1 MEQQQQ
7 QQASLEKDPT
17 LKGVVGIQNMGNTC
31 YSNSV
36 LQLLRSCPEWNMFC
50 LTETFTNDNPDD
62 MNKKR
67 MIIAYQDML
76 KSLWSAYK
84 PAYVRPLG
92 FLTEIRKAV
101 KDSPYEMFGI
111 PVPNDSHEFLVYL
124 LDQFHEAIKTET
136 PYVEQKVDFAMSSV
150 EKMRILA
157 ENGWNKFVSKNTSE
171 LVRLFFGM
179 MRKTVNC
186 TNCNNNTY
194 QWEMFNSLKIPC
206 DGTTFHEWI
215 QKEVN
220 ESSDIEGYRCDS
232 CNGRH
237 LAKKSSHLWRL
248 PQCLFITLH
257 RFHYD
262 GRKNMTPC
270 PYDGQPVSFQAFF
283 APEVI
288 AEQDMYELRGIS
300 DHHGTHMGGHYTA
313 QFKHPISNQW
323 WWFDDDRAEKIEN
336 PKFSAS
342 NYILH
347 FALFKKKCAKNME

>member
-7 QQASLEKDPT
+7 KQEQEQDPA

-50 LTETFTNDNPDD
+50 LTEIFTDD
-62 MNKKR
+62 ETNKKR

-76 KSLWSAYK
+76 KSLWSAHK

-92 FLTEIRKAV
+92 FLNEIRKAV
-101 KDSPYEMFGI
+101 HNSPYEMFGI

-124 LDQFHEAIKTET
+124 LDQFHEAIRIET
-136 PYVEQKVDFAMSSV
+136 PYVEQQIVSDSPV

-157 ENGWNKFVSKNTSE
+157 ENGWNMFVSKNTSE

-206 DGTTFHEWI
+206 EGTTFHEWI
-215 QKEVN
+215 KKEVN
-220 ESSDIEGYRCDS
+220 ESSDIEGYRCDH
-232 CNGRH
+232 CKGQH

-248 PQCLFITLH
+248 PPCLFITLH

-262 GRKNMTPC
+262 GRKIMTPC
-270 PYDGQPVSFQAFF
+270 PYDGQPVSFQEFF
-283 APEVI
+283 APEVS
-288 AEQDMYELRGIS
+288 AEQEMYELRGIS
-300 DHHGTHMGGHYTA
+300 DHHGTHIGGHYTT
-313 QFKHPISNQW
+313 QFKHPISHQW
-323 WWFDDDRAEKIEN
+323 WWFDDERAQSMEQ
-336 PKFSAS
+336 PQFSSS

-347 FALFKKKCAKNME
+347 FLKKVCN

>member
-1 MEQQQQ
+1 
-7 QQASLEKDPT
+7 
-17 LKGVVGIQNMGNTC
+17 
-31 YSNSV
+31 
-36 LQLLRSCPEWNMFC
+36 
-50 LTETFTNDNPDD
+50 
-62 MNKKR
+62 

-76 KSLWSAYK
+76 KALWSAYK

-92 FLTEIRKAV
+92 FLSEIRKAV
-101 KDSPYEMFGI
+101 QHGPYEMFGA

-124 LDQFHEAIKTET
+124 LDQFHESIKTEVPFLEKEVVGT
-136 PYVEQKVDFAMSSV
+136 DV

-157 ENGWNKFVSKNTSE
+157 ENGWNQFVSKNTSE
-171 LVRLFFGM
+171 VVKLFFGM

-206 DGTTFHEWI
+206 EGLTFHEWI

-220 ESSDIEGYRCDS
+220 ERSEIEGYRCDH
-232 CNGRH
+232 CKGQH

-248 PQCLFITLH
+248 PPCLFITLH
-257 RFHYD
+257 RFHYT
-262 GRKNMTPC
+262 GQKIMTPC

-283 APEVI
+283 AEEVPV
-288 AEQDMYELRGIS
+288 EQNSLYELRGIS
-300 DHHGTHMGGHYTA
+300 DHHGTHIGGHYTA

-323 WWFDDDRAEKIEN
+323 WWFDDERAEPLEH
-336 PKFSAS
+336 PKFSSS

-347 FALFKKKCAKNME
+347 FLKKKVPKKTRNNFGYF